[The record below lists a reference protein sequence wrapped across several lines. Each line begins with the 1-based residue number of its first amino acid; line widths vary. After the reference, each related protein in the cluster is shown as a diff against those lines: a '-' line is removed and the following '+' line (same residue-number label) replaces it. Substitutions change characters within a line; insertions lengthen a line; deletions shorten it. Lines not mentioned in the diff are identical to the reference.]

1 MADVSVGD
9 IYIELAK
16 APETLGCIKPT
27 ELTMHPYSWGIIDAE
42 IKAMKKGDVK
52 YETFEEDGSTVVMVE
67 DLRLRLDMNFP
78 TDVILVS

>member
-1 MADVSVGD
+1 MADVGVGD
-9 IYIELAK
+9 IYLEKAK
-16 APETLGCIKPT
+16 APETLGCYPPT
-27 ELTMHPYSWGIIDAE
+27 ELTMHPYSWDIIDAE

-52 YETFEEDGSTVVMVE
+52 YETFEEGGSTVVMVE